1 LIHYTGRL
9 GRLLKKSY
17 CEKENKMSILERFST
32 IMRANIN
39 ALLDKCEDPAKMIDQ
54 YLIDLKENLVEVKQ
68 ETAGVMAVE
77 KRCLRQY
84 DENEEEI
91 EKFRNLA
98 KKAVDSGN
106 DGDAKVFI
114 KKYLELE
121 EKRAVLETNKNIAVE
136 NASHIRNL
144 HDKLVEDIQT
154 LEGRK
159 AQIKSTMTVAKTTER
174 LNKLGDPLSRASSVG
189 DKFIDMQE
197 KANRMLDEA
206 QAKSELNAP
215 VVSKADSLAK
225 KYGLAETDIEAEL
238 NRLKNG

>member
-1 LIHYTGRL
+1 
-9 GRLLKKSY
+9 
-17 CEKENKMSILERFST
+17 
-32 IMRANIN
+32 MRANIN

-54 YLIDLKENLVEVKQ
+54 YLIDLKESLIEVKQ

-84 DENEEEI
+84 NENEEEI
-91 EKFRNLA
+91 KKFRNLA
-98 KKAVDSGN
+98 KKAVDAGN
-106 DGDAKVFI
+106 DEDAKVFI
-114 KKYLELE
+114 KKYMELE
-121 EKRAVLETNKNIAVE
+121 EHRADLENNKKIAVE
-136 NASHIRNL
+136 NASHIRNM

-159 AQIKSTMTVAKTTER
+159 AQIKSTMAVAKTAEK
-174 LNKLGDPLSRASSVG
+174 LNKLGDPLSRASSIG
-189 DKFIDMQE
+189 DKFSDMEE

-215 VVSKADSLAK
+215 VKSKADSLAK
-225 KYGLAETDIEAEL
+225 KYWGAVSSDIEAEL

>member
-1 LIHYTGRL
+1 
-9 GRLLKKSY
+9 
-17 CEKENKMSILERFST
+17 
-32 IMRANIN
+32 MRANIN
-39 ALLDKCEDPAKMIDQ
+39 ALLDKCEDPAKMTDQ
-54 YLIDLKENLVEVKQ
+54 YLIDLKESLIEVKQ

-77 KRCLRQY
+77 KQCSRQY

-91 EKFRNLA
+91 KKFRDLA
-98 KKAVDSGN
+98 KKAVDAGN
-106 DGDAKVFI
+106 DGDGKVFI
-114 KKYLELE
+114 KKYMELE
-121 EKRAVLETNKNIAVE
+121 GKRPAHENNKKVAFE
-136 NASHIRNL
+136 NASQIRDM

-159 AQIKSTMTVAKTTER
+159 AQIKSTVTVAKTTER

-197 KANRMLDEA
+197 KAKRMLDEA

-225 KYGLAETDIEAEL
+225 KYGTSDTDIEAEL

>member
-1 LIHYTGRL
+1 M
-9 GRLLKKSY
+9 K
-17 CEKENKMSILERFST
+17 
-32 IMRANIN
+32 ANIN

-54 YLIDLKENLVEVKQ
+54 YLIDLKESLVEVKK

-77 KRCLRQY
+77 KQCVRQY

-91 EKFRNLA
+91 ERFRNLA
-98 KKAVDSGN
+98 KKAVDNKN
-106 DGDAKVFI
+106 DEDAKVFI
-114 KKYLELE
+114 KKYKELE
-121 EKRAVLETNKNIAVE
+121 EKREALENNKKAAVD
-136 NASHIRNL
+136 NASHIRNM

-159 AQIKSTMTVAKTTER
+159 EQIKSTMTVAKTTEK

-206 QAKSELNAP
+206 QAKTELNAP
-215 VVSKADSLAK
+215 VESKADSLAK
-225 KYGLAETDIEAEL
+225 KYKGASDPDIEAEL

>member
-1 LIHYTGRL
+1 
-9 GRLLKKSY
+9 
-17 CEKENKMSILERFST
+17 
-32 IMRANIN
+32 MRANIN

-77 KRCLRQY
+77 KRCTRQY

-91 EKFRNLA
+91 KNFRNLA
-98 KKAVDSGN
+98 KKAADAGN
-106 DGDAKVFI
+106 DGDARVFI
-114 KKYLELE
+114 KKYMELE
-121 EKRAVLETNKNIAVE
+121 EKRDSLENNKKIAVE
-136 NASHIRNL
+136 NASQIRNM
-144 HDKLVEDIQT
+144 HNKLVEDIQT

-159 AQIKSTMTVAKTTER
+159 AQIKSTMAVANTTER

-189 DKFIDMQE
+189 DKFIDMEE

-206 QAKSELNAP
+206 QAKSELYAP
-215 VVSKADSLAK
+215 VASTADSLVK
-225 KYGLAETDIEAEL
+225 KYTGAAAADIDAEL

>member
-1 LIHYTGRL
+1 
-9 GRLLKKSY
+9 
-17 CEKENKMSILERFST
+17 MSILERFGT

-54 YLIDLKENLVEVKQ
+54 YLIDLKESLVEVKK

-77 KRCLRQY
+77 KQCSRHY

-91 EKFRNLA
+91 KNFRNLA
-98 KKAVDSGN
+98 KKAVDAGN
-106 DGDAKVFI
+106 DGDARVFI
-114 KKYLELE
+114 KKYMELE
-121 EKRAVLETNKNIAVE
+121 EKRAPLENNKKIAAE
-136 NASHIRNL
+136 NASHIRNM

-159 AQIKSTMTVAKTTER
+159 AQIKSTMAVAKTTER
-174 LNKLGDPLSRASSVG
+174 LNKLGDPLSRASSIG

-215 VVSKADSLAK
+215 AESKADSLAK
-225 KYGLAETDIEAEL
+225 KYTEAADSDIDAEL

>member
-1 LIHYTGRL
+1 
-9 GRLLKKSY
+9 
-17 CEKENKMSILERFST
+17 MSILERFST
-32 IMRANIN
+32 IMKANIN

-54 YLIDLKENLVEVKQ
+54 YLIDLKESLVEVKK

-77 KRCLRQY
+77 KQCVRQY

-91 EKFRNLA
+91 ERFRNLA
-98 KKAVDSGN
+98 KKAVDNKN
-106 DGDAKVFI
+106 DEDAKVFI
-114 KKYLELE
+114 KKYKELE
-121 EKRAVLETNKNIAVE
+121 EKREALENNKKAAVD
-136 NASHIRNL
+136 NASHIRNM

-159 AQIKSTMTVAKTTER
+159 EQIKSTMTVAKTTEK

-206 QAKSELNAP
+206 QAKTELNAP
-215 VVSKADSLAK
+215 VESKADSLAK
-225 KYGLAETDIEAEL
+225 KYKGASDPDIEAEL

>member
-1 LIHYTGRL
+1 M
-9 GRLLKKSY
+9 K
-17 CEKENKMSILERFST
+17 
-32 IMRANIN
+32 ANIN

-54 YLIDLKENLVEVKQ
+54 YLIDLKESLVEVKK

-77 KRCLRQY
+77 KRCSRQY

-91 EKFRNLA
+91 KKFRDLA
-98 KKAVDSGN
+98 KKAVDAGN

-114 KKYLELE
+114 KKYMELE
-121 EKRAVLETNKNIAVE
+121 EKRAALENNKKVAVE
-136 NASHIRNL
+136 NASHIRNM
-144 HDKLVEDIQT
+144 HDKLVDDIQT

-159 AQIKSTMTVAKTTER
+159 AHIKSTMAVAKTTEK
-174 LNKLGDPLSRASSVG
+174 LNKLGDPLTRASSIG

-215 VVSKADSLAK
+215 VESKADSLAK
-225 KYGLAETDIEAEL
+225 KYTEAAASDIDAEL

>member
-1 LIHYTGRL
+1 M
-9 GRLLKKSY
+9 K
-17 CEKENKMSILERFST
+17 
-32 IMRANIN
+32 ANIN

-54 YLIDLKENLVEVKQ
+54 YLIDLKENLIEVKK

-77 KRCLRQY
+77 KQCSRQY

-91 EKFRNLA
+91 QKFRNLA
-98 KKAVDSGN
+98 KKAVDAGN

-114 KKYLELE
+114 KKYMELE
-121 EKRAVLETNKNIAVE
+121 GKREALENNKKVAAEK
-136 NASHIRNL
+136 ASHIRNM

-174 LNKLGDPLSRASSVG
+174 LNKLGDPLSRASSLG

-225 KYGLAETDIEAEL
+225 KYGTADADIDAEL
-238 NRLKNG
+238 NRLKNA

>member
-1 LIHYTGRL
+1 
-9 GRLLKKSY
+9 
-17 CEKENKMSILERFST
+17 MSILERFST
-32 IMRANIN
+32 IMKANIN

-54 YLIDLKENLVEVKQ
+54 YLIDLKESLVEVKK

-77 KRCLRQY
+77 KQCVRQY

-91 EKFRNLA
+91 ERFRNIA
-98 KKAVDSGN
+98 KKAVDAKN
-106 DGDAKVFI
+106 DEDAKVFI
-114 KKYLELE
+114 KKYKELE
-121 EKRAVLETNKNIAVE
+121 EKREALENNKKAAVD
-136 NASHIRNL
+136 NASHIRNM

-174 LNKLGDPLSRASSVG
+174 LNKLGDPLSRVSSVG

-206 QAKSELNAP
+206 QAKSELSAP

-225 KYGLAETDIEAEL
+225 KYGAADADIEAEL

>member
-1 LIHYTGRL
+1 
-9 GRLLKKSY
+9 
-17 CEKENKMSILERFST
+17 MSILERFST
-32 IMRANIN
+32 IMKANIN

-54 YLIDLKENLVEVKQ
+54 YLIDLKVNLAEVKQ
-68 ETAGVMAVE
+68 ETASVMAVE
-77 KRCLRQY
+77 KRCVRQY

-91 EKFRNLA
+91 KKYRNLA
-98 KKAVDSGN
+98 KKAVDAGN

-114 KKYLELE
+114 KKYMELE
-121 EKRAVLETNKNIAVE
+121 ENRAALENNKKIAVE
-136 NASHIRNL
+136 NASHIRHM

-174 LNKLGDPLSRASSVG
+174 LNKLRDPLSRVSPVG

-215 VVSKADSLAK
+215 VGSKADSLAK
-225 KYGLAETDIEAEL
+225 KYEVIDTDIEAEL
-238 NRLKNG
+238 NRLKND

>member
-1 LIHYTGRL
+1 
-9 GRLLKKSY
+9 
-17 CEKENKMSILERFST
+17 MSILERFSA

-77 KRCLRQY
+77 KRCSRQY

-91 EKFRNLA
+91 KKFRSLA
-98 KKAVDSGN
+98 KKAADAGN
-106 DGDAKVFI
+106 DEDAKVFI
-114 KKYLELE
+114 KKYMELE
-121 EKRAVLETNKNIAVE
+121 GKREALENNKKIAVE
-136 NASHIRNL
+136 NASHIRNM

-159 AQIKSTMTVAKTTER
+159 AQIKSTMTVAKTTEK
-174 LNKLGDPLSRASSVG
+174 LNKLGDPLGRASSIG
-189 DKFIDMQE
+189 NKFSDMQE

-206 QAKSELNAP
+206 QAKSELYAP
-215 VVSKADSLAK
+215 MESKADSLAK
-225 KYGLAETDIEAEL
+225 KSTGAAATDIEAEL

>member
-1 LIHYTGRL
+1 
-9 GRLLKKSY
+9 
-17 CEKENKMSILERFST
+17 MSILERFST

-54 YLIDLKENLVEVKQ
+54 YLIDLKESLAEVKQ

-77 KRCLRQY
+77 NRCLRQY
-84 DENEEEI
+84 NENEEEI
-91 EKFRNLA
+91 KNFRNLA
-98 KKAVDSGN
+98 KKAVDAGN
-106 DGDAKVFI
+106 DEDAKVFI
-114 KKYLELE
+114 KNYKELE
-121 EKRAVLETNKNIAVE
+121 EKREDLENNKKIAVE
-136 NASHIRNL
+136 NASHIRNM

-159 AQIKSTMTVAKTTER
+159 EQIKSTMTVAKTTEK
-174 LNKLGDPLSRASSVG
+174 LNKLGDPLGRASSIG
-189 DKFIDMQE
+189 DKFSNMEE

-215 VVSKADSLAK
+215 VESKADSIAK
-225 KYGLAETDIEAEL
+225 KYTGATDSDIDAEL

>member
-1 LIHYTGRL
+1 
-9 GRLLKKSY
+9 
-17 CEKENKMSILERFST
+17 MSILERFGA

-54 YLIDLKENLVEVKQ
+54 YLIDLKENLAEVKR

-77 KRCLRQY
+77 KRCSRQY

-98 KKAVDSGN
+98 KKAVDAGN
-106 DGDAKVFI
+106 DEDAKVFI
-114 KKYLELE
+114 EKYMAMEA
-121 EKRAVLETNKNIAVE
+121 KRAVLENNKKTAVD
-136 NASHIRNL
+136 NASHIRSM
-144 HDKLVEDIQT
+144 HDKLVEDIQA

-159 AQIKSTMTVAKTTER
+159 AQIKSTLAVAKTTER
-174 LNKLGDPLSRASSVG
+174 LNKLGDPLSRASSIG
-189 DKFIDMQE
+189 DKFSDMEE

-215 VVSKADSLAK
+215 VENKADSLAK
-225 KYGLAETDIEAEL
+225 KYTGAAASDIEAEL